1 MDFVIDPGVIIMAVV
16 ALFVIIVV
24 LSSIRIVRQAE
35 VLLVERLGK
44 FSRQLSSGINI
55 IIPFIERVASK
66 KNLREQVVD
75 FKPQAVITKDNVTI
89 SVDTV
94 IYFQIT
100 DPVRHEYEISNPLA
114 AINNLTATTL
124 RNLIGEL
131 DLDETLTS
139 RDMVNTKLRAILDD
153 ATDKWGMKV
162 NRVEIKNIIPPADIQ
177 NAMERQMQAERLRRE
192 SVLNAQGEKE
202 SKILRSEGEKQSRV
216 LEAEGERLSQVER
229 ARGEKESA
237 ILRAEGEA
245 EAIVRMAE
253 AKARA
258 EQLVLDVWRTAEPT
272 TQMIQ
277 LRSLEA
283 LEKVAYGPSNKLIIP
298 TDSTKL
304 LGTVEQIKE
313 VWRDEQKKND

>member
-1 MDFVIDPGVIIMAVV
+1 MNESFINPGTIIMAVV
-16 ALFVIIVV
+16 ALFVIILI

-35 VLLVERLGK
+35 VVLVERLGK
-44 FSRQLSSGINI
+44 FHRQLGSGITI
-55 IIPFIERVASK
+55 IVPFIERVASK

-94 IYFQIT
+94 IYFQVT

-139 RDMVNTKLRAILDD
+139 RDMVNTKLRSILDD

-192 SVLNAQGEKE
+192 SVLTAQGEKE
-202 SKILRSEGEKQSRV
+202 SKILKAEGEKQSRI

-229 ARGEKESA
+229 ARGDKESA
-237 ILRAEGEA
+237 ILRADGEA
-245 EAIVRMAE
+245 EAIVRIAD
-253 AKARA
+253 AKAQA
-258 EQLVLDVWRTAEPT
+258 EQAVLAAWKNAEPT
-272 TQMIQ
+272 PSMLH

-283 LEKVAYGPSNKLIIP
+283 LEKVAYGPANKLIIP
-298 TDSTKL
+298 TDATKM
-304 LGTVEQIKE
+304 LGAVEQIKE
-313 VWRDEQKKND
+313 VWKDSKEN